1 MILKPMLFL
10 SLLLFAEMKGQEHS
24 VSLKEIMEIL
34 EEKLI
39 QLQIKQ
45 AIRIQE
51 DIESKVK
58 ATAMTYSP

>member
-1 MILKPMLFL
+1 MLFL